1 MQDTIQSVNVG
12 ESVQNFHLS
21 MWDLFFGADWVVQ
34 LVLAILLFASVW
46 SWTII
51 FAKISRLRVLK
62 RHSDKFEEA
71 FWSGASLSQLFDNVN
86 KRTLTPITSVFTAAM
101 KEWHRQPA
109 RDLGKSNDRFSV
121 QERIQRIM
129 SVTINREM
137 DDLEKYMIFLASVG
151 STAPF
156 IGLFGTVWGIMDSFQ
171 NIAAS
176 QSTNLAVVAPGI
188 AEALFATAIGLVAA
202 IPAVLAYNKL
212 STEIN
217 RFGNRLEAFAEEFL
231 TVISRQAE
239 EAA

>member
-1 MQDTIQSVNVG
+1 MEETIQSVNVG
-12 ESVQNFHLS
+12 DSVQNFHLS

-34 LVLAILLFASVW
+34 IVLLILVFCSIW

-51 FAKISRLRVLK
+51 LAKLSRLRILK
-62 RHSDKFEEA
+62 RQTDKFEEA
-71 FWSGASLSQLFDNVN
+71 FWSGVSLNQLFESIS
-86 KRTLTPITSVFTAAM
+86 KRTLTPMTAVFTAAM
-101 KEWHRQPA
+101 KEWHHKPG
-109 RDLGKSNDRFSV
+109 RDLGKSSDRFSV

-171 NIAAS
+171 SIAAS
-176 QSTNLAVVAPGI
+176 QSTNLAVVAPGL
-188 AEALFATAIGLVAA
+188 AEALFATAIGLIAA

-231 TVISRQAE
+231 TIISRQAE

>member
-1 MQDTIQSVNVG
+1 MNEIQNTSVG
-12 ESVQNFHLS
+12 ESVQNVHLS

-34 LVLAILLFASVW
+34 IVLVTLIFASIW

-51 FAKISRLRVLK
+51 FAKVSRLKALK
-62 RHSDKFEEA
+62 RNTDAFEEA
-71 FWSGASLSQLFDNVN
+71 FWSGTTLDQLYEKVN
-86 KRTLTPITSVFTAAM
+86 KRELTPITTVFSGAM
-101 KEWHRQPA
+101 KEWHRHAFRSGAQTGSIVSIH
-109 RDLGKSNDRFSV
+109 D
-121 QERIQRIM
+121 RIQRIM

-137 DDLEKYMIFLASVG
+137 EELEKYMIFLASVG

-171 NIAAS
+171 SIAVS

-188 AEALFATAIGLVAA
+188 AEALFATAIGLIAA

-217 RFGNRLEAFAEEFL
+217 RFGNRLEAFADEFL
-231 TVISRQAE
+231 TVISRQIE

>member
-1 MQDTIQSVNVG
+1 MQETIQSANIG

-21 MWDLFFGADWVVQ
+21 MWDLFWGADWVVQ
-34 LVLAILLFASVW
+34 VVLVTLLFASIW
-46 SWTII
+46 SWAII
-51 FAKISRLRVLK
+51 LAKLSRLKVLK
-62 RHSDKFEEA
+62 KQSDKFEEV
-71 FWSGASLSQLFDNVN
+71 FWSGVSLNQLFDNVS
-86 KRTLTPITSVFTAAM
+86 KKSLTPMTVIFSAAM
-101 KEWHRQPA
+101 KEWHRQPS
-109 RDLGKSNDRFSV
+109 RESGKSPNLFSM

-137 DDLEKYMIFLASVG
+137 EDLEKYMIFLASVG

-188 AEALFATAIGLVAA
+188 AEALFATAVGLIAA

>member
-1 MQDTIQSVNVG
+1 MSDTIQSVNVG

-34 LVLAILLFASVW
+34 IVLVILVFASIW

-51 FAKISRLRVLK
+51 FAKLSRLKVLK
-62 RHSDKFEEA
+62 NQSDKFEEA
-71 FWSGASLSQLFDNVN
+71 FWSGASLSQLFESVN
-86 KRTLTPITSVFTAAM
+86 KRTSTPMTSVFMSAM

-109 RDLGKSNDRFSV
+109 RESGKTNDRFSV

-137 DDLEKYMIFLASVG
+137 DELEKYMIFLASVG

-171 NIAAS
+171 SIAVS

-188 AEALFATAIGLVAA
+188 AEALFATAIGLIAA